1 MKVYLKLF
9 HNHHPYYFTFINNPP
24 EGVEYLYEKRE
35 TVYPLPPRK
44 SSMLSDFKYKVVIPI
59 YKQFPPLYYVR
70 APKSAKLI
78 HATSNVLLLNNK
90 PWVVDTEAV
99 NGFVNFNIPSYN
111 SSLHHRIIRRILER
125 DSCRRVLPW
134 SKAASDSVFN
144 LLKSGKVH
152 KKSTVVYPTVPVAKK
167 AAQKP
172 GSKFRFLFI
181 GGRFFRKGGRE
192 TLEAFSKLKRKLDCS
207 LTFISNTPDEY
218 VQKYK
223 GMVSFMPPK
232 LTPLQIMDLMAEH
245 HALVFPTYMDTYG
258 MVLLEAMS
266 TGLPVISSKLFCIPE
281 IVEKDTGVLLE
292 PPVKWHTEN
301 MIFDYRKFPT
311 YEAFVNYI
319 QKHRFEKFS
328 EELSESMYR
337 LADDSD
343 AWKSYSTTAKE
354 KINSGKFSI
363 KQRNKRLGEIY
374 AESVGEG

>member
-44 SSMLSDFKYKVVIPI
+44 SSLLSDFKYKVVIPV

-70 APKSAKLI
+70 APESARLI
-78 HATSNVLLLNNK
+78 HATSNVLLMNRK

-111 SSLHHRIIRRILER
+111 SPFHHRIIRSILER

-144 LLKSGKVH
+144 LLKSEKVRR
-152 KKSTVVYPTVPVAKK
+152 KSTVVYPTVPAAKK
-167 AAQKP
+167 VAQKP
-172 GSKFRFLFI
+172 GSKFKFLFI

-192 TLEAFSKLKRKLDCS
+192 TLEAFSKLRGKLDCS
-207 LTFISNTPDEY
+207 LTFISNTPEEY

-223 GMVSFMPPK
+223 EDVSFMPPR
-232 LTPLQIMDLMAEH
+232 LSPLQVMELMAEH

-266 TGLPVISSKLFCIPE
+266 AGLPVISSKLFCIPE
-281 IVEKDTGVLLE
+281 IVENDTGVLLD
-292 PPVKWHTEN
+292 PPVKWHTDD
-301 MIFDYRKFPT
+301 MVFDYRKFPS
-311 YEAFVNYI
+311 YEAFVDYI
-319 QKHRFEKFS
+319 RARRFEKFS
-328 EELSESMYR
+328 EELSGSMLR
-337 LADDSD
+337 LAEDSG
-343 AWKSYSTTAKE
+343 AWKKYSEAAKE
-354 KINSGKFSI
+354 KINSGRFSI
-363 KQRNKRLGEIY
+363 RQRNKTLGEVY
-374 AESVGEG
+374 RESVEG